1 MIVPTPE
8 RPLELT
14 HLAPVLVLRAG
25 NEFEVQIEGVVGIG
39 TSGKINDRYSVG
51 EIPAEV
57 GLRLTGMIREAHA
70 AENGTLH
77 LEFESGISVRVFADP
92 DYEAW
97 SVVGADGFRVVC
109 MPGGELAVWSGGG
122 A

>member
-8 RPLELT
+8 RPVELAQ
-14 HLAPVLVLRAG
+14 LAPVLVLRAG
-25 NEFEVQIEGVVGIG
+25 NEFEVQIESVVGIG
-39 TSGKINDRYSVG
+39 TCGQIIDRYSVG
-51 EIPAEV
+51 EIPAEI
-57 GLRLTGMIREAHA
+57 GPQLTGILCEAHA
-70 AENGTLH
+70 TENGTLQ
-77 LEFESGISVRVFADP
+77 LEFESGSSIRVFADP

-122 A
+122 T

>member
-8 RPLELT
+8 LPVELAQ
-14 HLAPVLVLRAG
+14 LAPVLVLRAG
-25 NEFEVQIEGVVGIG
+25 NEFEVQIESVVEIGI
-39 TSGKINDRYSVG
+39 SGGASNRYSVG

-57 GLRLTGMIREAHA
+57 GPQITGVLREAHA
-70 AENGTLH
+70 IENGTLH
-77 LEFESGISVRVFADP
+77 LEFESGSSIRVFADP

-109 MPGGELAVWSGGG
+109 MPGGELAVWSGKGT
-122 A
+122 